1 MNQSEPAQVQ
11 SPAERQGILIVV
23 TCLVCCA
30 YLFNFAAPTVA
41 WLNAWWA
48 AWLIYATIP
57 LLLTF
62 TLLHGSR
69 IHREMSEAARDAFL
83 FVVSLAVV
91 FGVAVFTVGV
101 VILASVFTGFARI
114 GP

>member
-1 MNQSEPAQVQ
+1 MNPSEPAKVQ
-11 SPAERQGILIVV
+11 SPAERQGILIVLA
-23 TCLVCCA
+23 CFVCCA
-30 YLFNFAAPTVA
+30 YLFNFAAPAVA
-41 WLNAWWA
+41 WLNSRWA

-83 FVVSLAVV
+83 LFVSLAV
-91 FGVAVFTVGV
+91 FIGVAVFMVGV